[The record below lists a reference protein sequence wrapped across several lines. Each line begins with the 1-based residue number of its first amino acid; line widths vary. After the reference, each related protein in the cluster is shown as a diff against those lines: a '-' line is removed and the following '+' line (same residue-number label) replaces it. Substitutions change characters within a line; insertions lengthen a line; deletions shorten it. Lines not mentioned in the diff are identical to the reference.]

1 MKTRERGIN
10 IQKTSDKQYIQREN
24 RRETERKRYRK
35 QKIDIDILKTSE
47 RQKTR
52 EKDRCIKSKKMYQIK
67 DIKNRIIQRFE
78 R

>member
-10 IQKTSDKQYIQREN
+10 IQKTSDKQYREREN

-47 RQKTR
+47 R
-52 EKDRCIKSKKMYQIK
+52 
-67 DIKNRIIQRFE
+67 
-78 R
+78 